1 MGSFRVSVTCSFFF
15 LAFLFGL
22 LDWMVFIRHPAHVRW
37 QGFPWPQGE
46 RQPIVKVRPAALFLN
61 TKPLN
66 FASCTCPNYWSGY
79 FALEQ
84 SRPRSVR
91 PTEKWVDKLQ
101 QAFFN
106 KVPRGKWVNFLC
118 YMWGLLTL
126 FKKMFANEDDT
137 RKRNRKWRQWLL
149 NDRRLI

>member
-1 MGSFRVSVTCSFFF
+1 MLYIAFTVVYFPLEGLGGRNKVEVVSGTRSSWGIFGSALHVFSVFF
-15 LAFLFGL
+15 FGL

-46 RQPIVKVRPAALFLN
+46 RQPIVKVKPAELFLN

-66 FASCTCPNYWSGY
+66 FTSCTCPNYWSGY

-84 SRPRSVR
+84 SRPGSVR

-101 QAFFN
+101 KEFFN
-106 KVPRGKWVNFLC
+106 KVARGKWVNFLC
-118 YMWGLLTL
+118 YMWSLLTS
-126 FKKMFANEDDT
+126 F
-137 RKRNRKWRQWLL
+137 
-149 NDRRLI
+149 